1 MYLSPS
7 MDKIT
12 IYSRNATSRTRDIY
26 KKIATDDIAT
36 LNRIILN
43 SRSCVITLT
52 YFHVTSVLPQ

>member
-1 MYLSPS
+1 MDLNPS

-12 IYSRNATSRTRDIY
+12 IYSRNTTSRARDIY
-26 KKIATDDIAT
+26 KKIATDNMAT
-36 LNRIILN
+36 LNRIFLN